1 MWPHSLRSTT
11 AAAVLLALFTSGC
24 ATATRD
30 IPIED
35 LTRRTTKTIER
46 DQEQCAK
53 TITGKVKGPL
63 FPGELEFAAC
73 MIARNYR
80 TFVQVF
86 DVPFEVRSAKLP
98 TRVAPSRVLNDLV
111 TCDRVVGRNISW
123 VEKIGRPVAAVVG
136 IFLWPVS
143 IGSMAASYTLFVQ
156 RERDYTEC
164 MEPRGYIVT
173 MWVPDAPSA
182 TPNQGITTP

>member
-1 MWPHSLRSTT
+1 MWRPSLRSTT
-11 AAAVLLALFTSGC
+11 ASAVIVAVALSGC

-35 LTRRTTKTIER
+35 LRQRTTKTIER
-46 DQEQCAK
+46 DQRQCEKA
-53 TITGKVKGPL
+53 ITGTLRGPL

-86 DVPFEVRSAKLP
+86 DVPFEVRSSRLP
-98 TRVAPSRVLNDLV
+98 TKTAWARVLNDLV
-111 TCDRVVGRNISW
+111 TCDRVVGQNISW
-123 VEKIGRPVAAVVG
+123 LEKVGRPVAAVIGMFV
-136 IFLWPVS
+136 WPVS

-173 MWVPDAPSA
+173 MWSPDPASSTRNPTSN
-182 TPNQGITTP
+182 TP